1 MAEWLAVE
9 IYRERVPCPGWFQ
22 FVLLV
27 AMGVLGYA
35 AAAMLARGALGQAA
49 VPGVVLIILAIVFRR
64 MRFIAL
70 EFGREGAAFGFGGL
84 NRRVPRDRIETA
96 APEAYSV
103 ARYMGW
109 GYRFGWQ
116 PRDRAYSM
124 IGFPRG
130 VRLVFLDERG
140 RRWHVFLSSRD
151 PEAADAALEP

>member
-1 MAEWLAVE
+1 MAKWLAVE
-9 IYRERVPCPGWFQ
+9 TYRERVPCPGWFQ

-27 AMGVLGYA
+27 AMGVLAYA
-35 AAAMLARGALGQAA
+35 AAAMLARGALGGAA
-49 VPGVVLIILAIVFRR
+49 VPGAVLTVLAIVLWR

-70 EFGREGAAFGFGGL
+70 EFGPEGAAFGFGGL

-96 APEAYSV
+96 APESYSV

-116 PRDRAYSM
+116 ARDRAYSM
-124 IGFPRG
+124 IGYPRG
-130 VRLVFLDERG
+130 IRLVFLDDRG

-151 PEAADAALEP
+151 PEAAVTALGP